1 MDVGYTGKQISERRK
16 ALGLTQKAL
25 AEQLHVTDKAVSKW
39 ERGVNFPDLG
49 LMESLAAALKTT
61 PAVLL
66 GLENADLDE
75 IVKTMVQVHA
85 DQLTEARKQLRF
97 AGWLSLLAAAL
108 LWITYTS
115 IAHQRTQAYQILSWV
130 IFSLIACGMHL
141 LFSHGAIRKWNTGDW
156 LCVYGAVIPVILFN
170 AGYLFMDHG
179 FPDAVEYGCIVIS
192 AVCTQL
198 LFYRIMQAHWAKAL
212 PIIGLV
218 LFNFWHLA
226 NSSVSPDGLLRTVL
240 CAAVWLILRKRDKDA
255 KPLPVLKITAAS
267 AVGLM
272 LFGFLF
278 YDSLVKAYVNLRHD
292 HLVSYCES
300 LLGTYDTITGTQ
312 YGPWRVSVYPDDGM
326 VEFRTGAGGFGSETN
341 YEGFYYSSEDVHIP
355 FQGADLPVEV
365 YDRTGWWNDGTDNH
379 GSSYRF
385 QKYFYW
391 FEAHF

>member
-1 MDVGYTGKQISERRK
+1 MDANYTGKQISERRK

-25 AEQLHVTDKAVSKW
+25 AEKLHVTDKAVSKW

-49 LMESLAAALKTT
+49 LMENLAVTLDTT

-66 GLENADLDE
+66 GLENAGQEE

-108 LWITYTS
+108 LWLAYTS
-115 IAHQRTQAYQILSWV
+115 IAHQRTQAYQILSWM
-130 IFSLIACGMHL
+130 IFGLMAWGLYL
-141 LFSHGAIRKWNTGDW
+141 LFSHGAIRKWNMGDW
-156 LCVYGAVIPVILFN
+156 LCCYGSVIPVVLFN
-170 AGYLFMDHG
+170 AGYLFLDHG

-212 PIIGLV
+212 PVAGLIIYNLWYLANGGVIVMGLV
-218 LFNFWHLA
+218 CTAVCF
-226 NSSVSPDGLLRTVL
+226 
-240 CAAVWLILRKRDKDA
+240 AVWLILRKLDKGA
-255 KPLPVLKITAAS
+255 APLPVLKIAAAS
-267 AVGLM
+267 LIGLT

-292 HLVSYCES
+292 HLVSYCEA
-300 LLGTYDTITGTQ
+300 LLEENITGTQ
-312 YGPWRVSVYPDDGM
+312 YGPWRVSVYGEDGM
-326 VEFRTGAGGFGSETN
+326 VEFHTGAGGFGSETS

-355 FQGADLPVEV
+355 FQGADLTVEV
-365 YDRTGWWNDGTDNH
+365 YDETGWWTDGTDNH
-379 GSSYRF
+379 GSTYRF
-385 QKYFYW
+385 RKHFYW
-391 FEAHF
+391 FEAYF